1 MSFDY
6 DVLIVGA
13 GSAGLSAAL
22 TLGRCRRRVLL
33 TGGGAPRNA
42 PSPAVHNF
50 FTRDGIQPAA
60 LLSLGYE
67 QLAPYPTIEVKEAKI
82 KSLTK
87 LPKGFEAKGE
97 NAKGQAITLTARR
110 VLLATGVE
118 DVLPPL
124 PGFRELWGSSVLHC
138 PYCHGYE
145 VRDQPLA
152 VYGRGK
158 AVVGLALLISRWT
171 SDVVVVTDG
180 PGHLTDYARQRLRRQ
195 HITVREEPI
204 ARLVGNADGS
214 MRCIEFTDGTYLE
227 RTALFL
233 HPTQEQRSL
242 LAAEL
247 GAHHTSKGAL
257 WVDKNAQ
264 TTVAGLYAAG
274 DMVPGQQQAL
284 LAAASGSK
292 AGICLNEGL
301 TREECA

>member
-33 TGGGAPRNA
+33 ADGGPPRNA
-42 PSPAVHNF
+42 PSPAVHSF

-60 LLSLGYE
+60 LLSLGRE
-67 QLAPYPTIEVKEAKI
+67 ELMPYPTVEVKEAKI

-97 NAKGQAITLTARR
+97 NAQGRAITLTTRR
-110 VLLATGVE
+110 VLLTTGVK

-195 HITVREEPI
+195 HINVREEPI
-204 ARLVGNADGS
+204 ARLVGTADGG

-227 RTALFL
+227 RAALFL

-264 TTVAGLYAAG
+264 TTVTGLYAAG